1 MCVFDINQQKPKN
14 LDVQLRSS
22 PVSSLGVVSDGV
34 VGLQSDPL
42 RQRSVLLGSLAQ
54 FLLSL
59 EALVSLVVSTNSDLV
74 TSGKLEPKR
83 NFGNKS
89 EWIVLMLWEFS

>member
-34 VGLQSDPL
+34 VGLQSDPS
-42 RQRSVLLGSLAQ
+42 RQRSVSLGSLAQ
-54 FLLSL
+54 FSLSS
-59 EALVSLVVSTNSDLV
+59 EALVSSVVSTNSDSV